1 MTTLKN
7 SLILLVLCMLCACE
21 TPCPKPKPPVVSV
34 ASAKASTAVASEAVH
49 AAIEDS
55 KGTVVH
61 IEKIKNAQERVDAK
75 SILILK
81 WLEFQR

>member
-1 MTTLKN
+1 MTTSKN
-7 SLILLVLCMLCACE
+7 SLILLMLCMLCACE
-21 TPCPKPKPPVVSV
+21 PFRPKPAPPVVSV
-34 ASAKASTAVASEAVH
+34 AKAKASTAAASEAVH
-49 AAIEDS
+49 AAIEES

-61 IEKIKNAQERVDAK
+61 IEKIRNAQERVDAK

>member
-7 SLILLVLCMLCACE
+7 SLILLALCMLCACQH
-21 TPCPKPKPPVVSV
+21 PRPKPLPAVVSV
-34 ASAKASTAVASEAVH
+34 AQVKATTASASVAVRS
-49 AAIEDS
+49 AIEDS
-55 KGTVVH
+55 NATTT
-61 IEKIKNAQERVDAK
+61 EIKRIRTTQDRVDAK

>member
-21 TPCPKPKPPVVSV
+21 PFRPKPLPAVVSI
-34 ASAKASTAVASEAVH
+34 AQAKASTASASVAVRS
-49 AAIEDS
+49 AIEDS
-55 KGTVVH
+55 NATTT
-61 IEKIKNAQERVDAK
+61 EIKRIKTTQDRVDAK
-75 SILILK
+75 SVLILK

>member
-1 MTTLKN
+1 MTTSKN
-7 SLILLVLCMLCACE
+7 SLILLVLCMLCACQH
-21 TPCPKPKPPVVSV
+21 PRPKPVPAVVSI
-34 ASAKASTAVASEAVH
+34 AQAKASTTAASEAVH

-61 IEKIKNAQERVDAK
+61 IEKIKNAQDRVDAK

-81 WLEFQR
+81 WLEFQK

>member
-1 MTTLKN
+1 MTTPKN
-7 SLILLVLCMLCACE
+7 SLILLMLCMLCACE
-21 TPCPKPKPPVVSV
+21 PFRPKPKPPVVSV
-34 ASAKASTAVASEAVH
+34 ANAKASTAAASEAVH